1 MPIRGFQGT
10 SLLDCPGHISSIV
23 FWGGCNLR
31 CPFCHNAAL
40 VSHPEQLAPFSED
53 DLLATLRERIP
64 FVDAVVMSGGEP
76 TIAPELPAF
85 LRKLRALP
93 LHIKLDTNG
102 LRPEVLKMLLEEGLI
117 DSVALDVKTSPERY
131 TELGGKPEDA
141 SKLRES
147 IRLVLELPET
157 ARELRTTC
165 VPGLVTEREIESIGK
180 LIEGASC
187 GFLQQFAAE
196 HAMEEALRLK
206 EPYSREA
213 MLHLA
218 ERARRHVPDVR
229 LRGVEA

>member
-31 CPFCHNAAL
+31 CPFCHNADL
-40 VSHPEQLAPFSED
+40 VLRPERLAPFEED
-53 DLLATLRERIP
+53 DLLASLRERIP

-76 TIAPELPAF
+76 TLAPELPAF
-85 LRKLRALP
+85 LRRLRTLP
-93 LHIKLDTNG
+93 LHIRLDTNG
-102 LRPEVLKMLLEEGLI
+102 LRPEVLKALLDEGLI
-117 DSVALDVKTSPERY
+117 DSVALDLKTAPGRY
-131 TELGGKPEDA
+131 AELGGRPEDA
-141 SKLRES
+141 ANLRES

-180 LIEGASC
+180 LIEGASIW
-187 GFLQQFAAE
+187 FLQQFAAE
-196 HAMEEALRLK
+196 HAMEETWRHK
-206 EPYSREA
+206 EPYSRED

-229 LRGVEA
+229 LRGVDA

>member
-23 FWGGCNLR
+23 FWGACNLR
-31 CPFCHNAAL
+31 CPFCHNAEL
-40 VSHPEQLAPFSED
+40 VLHPERLAPFAED
-53 DLLATLRERIP
+53 DLLASLRERIP

-76 TIAPELPAF
+76 TLAPELPAF
-85 LRKLRALP
+85 LRKLRVLP
-93 LHIKLDTNG
+93 LHIRLDTNG
-102 LRPEVLKMLLEEGLI
+102 LRPEILKALLDEGLI
-117 DSVALDVKTSPERY
+117 DSVALDVKTAPERY
-131 TELGGKPEDA
+131 TELGGGPEDA
-141 SKLRES
+141 ANLRES

-165 VPGLVTEREIESIGK
+165 VPGLVTEREIDSIGE
-180 LIEGASC
+180 LIRGASIW
-187 GFLQQFAAE
+187 FLQQFAAE
-196 HAMEEALRLK
+196 HAMEEAWRLK
-206 EPYSREA
+206 ESYSRET